1 MKATCESTP
10 GGPTFTKGRQIQS
23 EPELKCK
30 AKKESKKE
38 VKSES
43 ESETCE
49 SNCGGSVFSKE
60 DKWLPKDV
68 K

>member
-1 MKATCESTP
+1 MKHASQRPVVQRSQKEDKLS
-10 GGPTFTKGRQIQS
+10 
-23 EPELKCK
+23 ELKCK
-30 AKKESKKE
+30 AKSKKE
-38 VKSES
+38 VKS

>member
-1 MKATCESTP
+1 MVQRSQKEDKS
-10 GGPTFTKGRQIQS
+10 S
-23 EPELKCK
+23 ELKCK

-38 VKSES
+38 VKS

-60 DKWLPKDV
+60 DK
-68 K
+68 

>member
-23 EPELKCK
+23 ESEFKCK
-30 AKKESKKE
+30 AKKENKKE

-43 ESETCE
+43 KTYE
-49 SNCGGSVFSKE
+49 SNCGGLHSVRKTNNVE
-60 DKWLPKDV
+60 
-68 K
+68 